1 MARISETT
9 KRDLEE
15 IKAAWREFNAS
26 LRNPWTYVGV
36 VLAILVAS
44 FWASLWL
51 FEPSE
56 LPW

>member
-9 KRDLEE
+9 KRDIAE
-15 IKAAWREFNAS
+15 IRAAWAEFRSELWN
-26 LRNPWTYVGV
+26 LWTFVGG
-36 VLAILVAS
+36 VLFVLVLGMWFA
-44 FWASLWL
+44 ALL